1 MKDKSAWN
9 LTEEFPFS
17 SQLFEREIRPS
28 GARDCEDQKKD
39 VKDESV
45 WSFSEESPF
54 SSQLFERQ
62 MRPSTDERLSDLAG
76 ANALR
81 DAETRAVRAGSSNSK
96 HDFSLS
102 SQLFE
107 HDTDL
112 STAEKESGGKTFET
126 VTEGSSLYQD
136 IEPSTSTGDS
146 GVSSRRKQF
155 WEKARKLAS
164 NRRRSMLE
172 GGRVVSKE
180 DGE

>member
-107 HDTDL
+107 HDPDF
-112 STAEKESGGKTFET
+112 STAEKESGGKPFET
-126 VTEGSSLYQD
+126 VTAGSSLYQD

-146 GVSSRRKQF
+146 SVSSRRKQF

-172 GGRVVSKE
+172 SGRVVSKE

>member
-1 MKDKSAWN
+1 MKDKSAWY

-17 SQLFEREIRPS
+17 SQLFEREIGPS

-45 WSFSEESPF
+45 WNFSEESPF

-62 MRPSTDERLSDLAG
+62 MRPSTGERLSEIAG

-81 DAETRAVRAGSSNSK
+81 DTETLAVRAGSSNSK
-96 HDFSLS
+96 DDISLS

-107 HDTDL
+107 HDTDF
-112 STAEKESGGKTFET
+112 STAGKESGVKTFET
-126 VTEGSSLYQD
+126 LTAGSSLYQD
-136 IEPSTSTGDS
+136 IESSTSPGDS
-146 GVSSRRKQF
+146 SVSSRGKQF
-155 WEKARKLAS
+155 WEKARKLAP

-172 GGRVVSKE
+172 GERVVSKE

>member
-17 SQLFEREIRPS
+17 SQLFEPEIRPS

-107 HDTDL
+107 HDTDF

-126 VTEGSSLYQD
+126 VTAGSSLYQD

-146 GVSSRRKQF
+146 SVPSQIKQF

-172 GGRVVSKE
+172 GGRVVSNE